1 MVFRFDCD
9 KKSDARPVVTFLER
23 ISSATPKAL
32 SGMVPPGWISINN
45 ARLFRKL
52 LPLPPHLLVLED
64 MTFCQSVMQAL
75 VENVMPGHGIRMSLA
90 DRIDVEWQDG
100 LKIYYVPSSKADRIL
115 RF

>member
-23 ISSATPKAL
+23 ITSATPKAL
-32 SGMVPPGWISINN
+32 AGMAPPGRISIND

-75 VENVMPGHGIRMSLA
+75 VENAIPGHKIQMSLT
-90 DRIDVEWQDG
+90 DRIDVNWQDG
-100 LKIYYVPSSKADRIL
+100 LRIYYVPSSKAGRIL